1 MASVRNALDEHRPEP
16 SCERQFRS
24 VPAQPGAIR
33 EPFTNFMPCKP
44 DNAGDRQ
51 KEDSERIE
59 RVCGNLR
66 GAEKPAGRQK
76 EHDAGD
82 ENAGN
87 HQSLWLFM

>member
-1 MASVRNALDEHRPEP
+1 
-16 SCERQFRS
+16 
-24 VPAQPGAIR
+24 
-33 EPFTNFMPCKP
+33 MPCKP
-44 DNAGDRQ
+44 HNAGDRQ

-59 RVCGNLR
+59 RVRGNLR